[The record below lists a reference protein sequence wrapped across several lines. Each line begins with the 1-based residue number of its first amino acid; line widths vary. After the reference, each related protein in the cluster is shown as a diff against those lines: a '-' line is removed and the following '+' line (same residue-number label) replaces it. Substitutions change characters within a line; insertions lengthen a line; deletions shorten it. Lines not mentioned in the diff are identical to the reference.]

1 MIDFWI
7 KFHFE
12 KQTFTHHDGVAI
24 DGSLELREVRLHAL
38 VGRQGDVPHLDPEVV
53 AGLFCFVEVCWRYA
67 QLIDFTLCKGVA
79 YLVECDVRRAGDD
92 HVGPL
97 DAPLGTGQVA
107 VGLAGHQTALRPS
120 GSHLPALSMSLT
132 DVQLFQDVRAEV

>member
-1 MIDFWI
+1 MIM
-7 KFHFE
+7 
-12 KQTFTHHDGVAI
+12 Q
-24 DGSLELREVRLHAL
+24 
-38 VGRQGDVPHLDPEVV
+38 
-53 AGLFCFVEVCWRYA
+53 
-67 QLIDFTLCKGVA
+67 KGAA

-120 GSHLPALSMSLT
+120 RGHLRALSMNLPN
-132 DVQLFQDVRAEV
+132 